1 MVQNRQQPMQKIFIH
16 GETYEVDANGK
27 LFVAQGDKKSP
38 HMQYQEMTTDDN
50 GNKTLNIQIP
60 LGGRLDTPDN
70 NKSAYPELQDGTLPQ
85 LKTAL
90 KFKKQNSRSPE
101 PRPGERML
109 RESDDGYQAQIMS
122 LQANRDLKA
131 DGAASPDLARG
142 NSKHKVHKA
151 KSSMDPTKKKRVL
164 NVQQFGEMPP

>member
-1 MVQNRQQPMQKIFIH
+1 MAELKPEIVQLYAKNLENTAGSMAQNRQQPMQKIFIH

-27 LFVAQGDKKSP
+27 LFVAQGEKKSQ

-90 KFKKQNSRSPE
+90 KFKKQNSRSPD

-109 RESDDGYQAQIMS
+109 RDSDDGYQA
-122 LQANRDLKA
+122 
-131 DGAASPDLARG
+131 
-142 NSKHKVHKA
+142 
-151 KSSMDPTKKKRVL
+151 
-164 NVQQFGEMPP
+164 